1 MGGHALNVGR
11 RESTNF
17 GVCSASVALLKTVL
31 VLEWQAES
39 QPLGCASPEPVT
51 HRLLNKFCP
60 DSVPVKINLK
70 WDPITPTY
78 STLPRAALGI

>member
-1 MGGHALNVGR
+1 MLLMLGVGKVQTLESALHLWPFSKQFWCWSGKQKAN
-11 RESTNF
+11 
-17 GVCSASVALLKTVL
+17 L
-31 VLEWQAES
+31 W
-39 QPLGCASPEPVT
+39 GCASPEPVT

-70 WDPITPTY
+70 WDPIAPTY